1 MLNIK
6 KYIILIFIT
15 LLLNSS
21 VCSAATK
28 SSSGGPKSDGRQDS
42 SFLNFTN
49 SNYKKGYDALK
60 QAEKYS
66 KKGKTNKAIK
76 RFNDAI
82 NFFTISNDEYPNEP
96 NILNYLGYT
105 LQKNRDFM
113 MAEIYYEQGLAI
125 DSQHIDINKNLGK
138 LYFETNRVKKAKG
151 RLKILK
157 SCMCESYEE
166 LKNLIK

>member
-76 RFNDAI
+76 R
-82 NFFTISNDEYPNEP
+82 
-96 NILNYLGYT
+96 G
-105 LQKNRDFM
+105 
-113 MAEIYYEQGLAI
+113 
-125 DSQHIDINKNLGK
+125 GK
-138 LYFETNRVKKAKG
+138 
-151 RLKILK
+151 
-157 SCMCESYEE
+157 
-166 LKNLIK
+166 